1 MDKKSINWTTFLLC
15 LFLGFFG
22 AHRFYQGKYV
32 TGFLMLFTL
41 GFFGI
46 WMLIDLIRIG
56 IPLQKKLYLE
66 SKSKQKDANKANPV
80 EDNSSAKEDEE
91 KQGSIQARPFHARQS
106 GKTKSKIAVFSDPVK
121 DTSKIGHKGYKKD
134 GTQDKRYK

>member
-80 EDNSSAKEDEE
+80 EDNSSAKED
-91 KQGSIQARPFHARQS
+91 
-106 GKTKSKIAVFSDPVK
+106 
-121 DTSKIGHKGYKKD
+121 
-134 GTQDKRYK
+134 

>member
-1 MDKKSINWTTFLLC
+1 MDKESINWTTFLLC
-15 LFLGFFG
+15 LFLGVFG
-22 AHRFYQGKYV
+22 GHRFYQGKYI

-41 GFFGI
+41 GFFGL

-66 SKSKQKDANKANPV
+66 SKSKQKVVNKTIPQDFD
-80 EDNSSAKEDEE
+80 EREDEE
-91 KQGSIQARPFHARQS
+91 RKGSNQAESFYARKKE
-106 GKTKSKIAVFSDPVK
+106 GTKSKIAISSDHIK
-121 DTSKIGHKGYKKD
+121 NTSKIGHKGYKKD